1 MNYEHCK
8 IFYCVGKHK
17 NITKA
22 ANELYSSQPAV
33 SRAIMSLENELG
45 CRLFIRNKN
54 GVEFTHE
61 GQTLFDYASIAYTQL
76 LKAEEEVSRSVS
88 PESGTIYIGATIT
101 ALYGYLFD
109 LLDNFHLKHPKV
121 KFKITT
127 GSSDKTIGN
136 LKNGFV
142 DLSFV
147 TTPFNMS
154 KELSVIR
161 IKKFNDILIAG
172 ERFSFLKGK
181 TIALAELKK
190 YPFICLEKGM
200 QLRQFI
206 DAIFMKKEIDITP
219 DIEPD
224 SADLIV
230 PMAAHNFG
238 LGFVPQ
244 GIAENAIEK
253 GEVFRVNLEEEL
265 PPRYVCLV
273 MSPNHP
279 QTSASREL
287 ARMITR
293 ANQKQ

>member
-1 MNYEHCK
+1 
-8 IFYCVGKHK
+8 
-17 NITKA
+17 
-22 ANELYSSQPAV
+22 
-33 SRAIMSLENELG
+33 
-45 CRLFIRNKN
+45 
-54 GVEFTHE
+54 
-61 GQTLFDYASIAYTQL
+61 
-76 LKAEEEVSRSVS
+76 
-88 PESGTIYIGATIT
+88 
-101 ALYGYLFD
+101 
-109 LLDNFHLKHPKV
+109 
-121 KFKITT
+121 
-127 GSSDKTIGN
+127 
-136 LKNGFV
+136 
-142 DLSFV
+142 
-147 TTPFNMS
+147 
-154 KELSVIR
+154 
-161 IKKFNDILIAG
+161 
-172 ERFSFLKGK
+172 
-181 TIALAELKK
+181 
-190 YPFICLEKGM
+190 M